1 MYKIWTLDRTDDR
14 SFQDLDSTCIL
25 HLERG
30 LLPPSVLGTS
40 APLPDQHR
48 PSCPRRFYRC
58 CGTCGR
64 PCEAQTVIMQASNCD
79 RCYRRKGRC
88 DKQQPCSS
96 CAQANATCAYTD
108 KVRQRRFTSDD
119 VERVEKRLRQS
130 EARNRSLLS
139 EVTRLKAAATTEQP
153 GVSPAGTD
161 RSLTAEARRADA
173 VSEISYLSI
182 NAAGERQPYL
192 GSTSGVL
199 FANLVRSSVDASV
212 SRQPT
217 PPAALSEGSADT
229 SISPASIPNHAKRK
243 QELPPEAL
251 AAKLMKSYFDHDA
264 IAFPFLSASA
274 LLEILERFYH
284 SEIYY
289 SCQATA
295 YETFVFNMT
304 LAIATASVYK
314 YDWQM
319 LPSAESHHARAMQE
333 LDQVLVHGGLE
344 SLQAILLLCQYRQGS
359 SIKDNSASMWHLVG
373 IAARICLE
381 LGLHRESAYP
391 LINRSD
397 ADLAELQRYEHQE
410 VSRKCFWCLIAMDRV
425 TSNILGRPLA
435 IRDEDID
442 ALLPSD
448 DDVSFNHPSALTMVG
463 IPRTAVFKSII
474 NYRLLCGKVL
484 TTLHRRRAPSMSTTE
499 ALTLR
504 SGLAQEL
511 EDWRL
516 HLEELNL
523 PDDSA
528 TNISE
533 RSCFFSPV
541 WFRVLYANAKLSI
554 WRPCPL
560 LADLSHDQDSL
571 QNIYD
576 SSIQAIIA
584 YSALHKSRKINY
596 SWIALQSIFMAG
608 LSFLYSVSR
617 HFRGKSNHHSTTAC
631 CLLREDPR
639 AIDISQ
645 TSRACSNV
653 MVAVAER
660 WNALRHCH
668 EVFDRLSD
676 AVLSDALE
684 MQSHDQEEK
693 TQQRHQRAP
702 SSSTTADRIS
712 EAMQP
717 PEPALQAQPE
727 PSATSSSINHDS
739 RARDWSGQQLPTNFG
754 AAGSQHSLAVDNE
767 FLHCYDDLQ
776 SMYLHQVEDPVMHL
790 SQDWLGYLGGA
801 DGLFDQ
807 NAEFQGQL
815 GMFE

>member
-1 MYKIWTLDRTDDR
+1 
-14 SFQDLDSTCIL
+14 
-25 HLERG
+25 
-30 LLPPSVLGTS
+30 
-40 APLPDQHR
+40 
-48 PSCPRRFYRC
+48 
-58 CGTCGR
+58 
-64 PCEAQTVIMQASNCD
+64 MQASNCD

-88 DKQQPCSS
+88 DKQQPCGS
-96 CAQANATCAYTD
+96 CARANVSCSYTD

-130 EARNRSLLS
+130 EARNRTLLD
-139 EVTRLKAAATTEQP
+139 ELARLRSIGAQS
-153 GVSPAGTD
+153 GVSPANTD
-161 RSLTAEARRADA
+161 HSHATDPPKRADA

-199 FANLVRSSVDASV
+199 FADLVRSSVDASV
-212 SRQPT
+212 SRHAS
-217 PPAALSEGSADT
+217 PPGAASQDQADST
-229 SISPASIPNHAKRK
+229 SSPASTTHLPRREH
-243 QELPPEAL
+243 ELPPEAL
-251 AAKLMKSYFDHDA
+251 ASRLLKSYFEHDA
-264 IAFPFLSASA
+264 IAFPFLSPTAV
-274 LLEILERFYH
+274 LRIKQRFYQDDTH
-284 SEIYY
+284 Y
-289 SCQATA
+289 SSRANS
-295 YETFVFNMT
+295 YETFIFNMV

-333 LDQVLVHGGLE
+333 LDHVLSHGGLE

-391 LINRSD
+391 LKRSSD
-397 ADLAELQRYEHQE
+397 FDQAASERYHQQE
-410 VSRKCFWCLIAMDRV
+410 ISRRSFWCLIAMDRV

-435 IRDEDID
+435 IRDEDVD

-448 DDVSFNHPSALTMVG
+448 EDDPELLSAVTG
-463 IPRTAVFKSII
+463 TTSRIPRTAVFRSII
-474 NYRLLCGKVL
+474 EYRLLCGNVL
-484 TTLHRRRAPSMSTTE
+484 TTLHRRRAPTMTTTD
-499 ALTLR
+499 ALQLR
-504 SGLAQEL
+504 ADLAEKLEKWQEQL
-511 EDWRL
+511 TQL
-516 HLEELNL
+516 QLS
-523 PDDSA
+523 DDS
-528 TNISE
+528 TSDTSE
-533 RSCFFSPV
+533 RSCFLSPV
-541 WFRVLYANAKLSI
+541 WYRVLYANAKLSI

-560 LADLSHDQDSL
+560 LADLSHDQHSL

-576 SSIQAIIA
+576 SSIQAITA

-617 HFRGKSNHHSTTAC
+617 HFREQHYHLSQSTEC
-631 CLLREDPR
+631 CLLREDPK

-668 EVFDRLSD
+668 EVFNRLSD
-676 AVLSDALE
+676 AVLADALK
-684 MQSHDQEEK
+684 MQ
-693 TQQRHQRAP
+693 TQPPPVNVPVSQTP
-702 SSSTTADRIS
+702 SKTTAEQIS
-712 EAMQP
+712 EAMKP
-717 PEPALQAQPE
+717 NG
-727 PSATSSSINHDS
+727 PSQRSINS
-739 RARDWSGQQLPTNFG
+739 NPQPLYWNGQQQPAGL
-754 AAGSQHSLAVDNE
+754 AASNVQRSLAVDNE

-776 SMYLHQVEDPVMHL
+776 SMYVDQVEDPVMHL

-801 DGLFDQ
+801 DGLYDQ
-807 NAEFQGQL
+807 NTDSYGQL

>member
-1 MYKIWTLDRTDDR
+1 
-14 SFQDLDSTCIL
+14 
-25 HLERG
+25 
-30 LLPPSVLGTS
+30 
-40 APLPDQHR
+40 
-48 PSCPRRFYRC
+48 
-58 CGTCGR
+58 
-64 PCEAQTVIMQASNCD
+64 MQASNCD

-88 DKQQPCSS
+88 DKQQPCGS
-96 CAQANATCAYTD
+96 CARANVSCAYTD

-130 EARNRSLLS
+130 ETRNRNLLD
-139 EVTRLKAAATTEQP
+139 EVARLRAAGAQP
-153 GVSPAGTD
+153 GVSPATTD
-161 RSLTAEARRADA
+161 HSHAADQTKRADA

-199 FANLVRSSVDASV
+199 FADLVRSSVDASV
-212 SRQPT
+212 SRHAS
-217 PPAALSEGSADT
+217 PPGATSQNQADIT
-229 SISPASIPNHAKRK
+229 SSPASTTYHVRREHEI
-243 QELPPEAL
+243 PPEAL
-251 AAKLMKSYFDHDA
+251 ASRLLKSYFEHDA
-264 IAFPFLSASA
+264 IAFPFLSPTVV
-274 LLEILERFYH
+274 LRIQQRFYQDDT
-284 SEIYY
+284 YY
-289 SCQATA
+289 SSRATS
-295 YETFVFNMT
+295 YETFVFNMV

-333 LDQVLVHGGLE
+333 LDHVLAHGGLE

-391 LINRSD
+391 LKRNCGFDQAAIERCH
-397 ADLAELQRYEHQE
+397 QQE
-410 VSRKCFWCLIAMDRV
+410 VSRRSFWCLIAMDRV

-435 IRDEDID
+435 IRDEDVD
-442 ALLPSD
+442 ALLPSGEED
-448 DDVSFNHPSALTMVG
+448 PGVFSTLTG
-463 IPRTAVFKSII
+463 TTAPIPRTALFRSII
-474 NYRLLCGKVL
+474 EYRLLCGNVL
-484 TTLHRRRAPSMSTTE
+484 TTLHRRRAPTMTTTD
-499 ALTLR
+499 ALQLR
-504 SGLAQEL
+504 ADLAEKL
-511 EDWRL
+511 EVWRQRL
-516 HLEELNL
+516 TQLNL
-523 PDDSA
+523 SDDSISD
-528 TNISE
+528 TSE
-533 RSCFFSPV
+533 RSCFLSPV

-560 LADLSHDQDSL
+560 LADLSHDQHSL

-576 SSIQAIIA
+576 SSIQAITA

-596 SWIALQSIFMAG
+596 SWIALQHIFMAG

-617 HFRGKSNHHSTTAC
+617 HFREQHNHLSSTPEC

-668 EVFDRLSD
+668 EVFNRLSD
-676 AVLSDALE
+676 AVLADALK
-684 MQSHDQEEK
+684 MQ
-693 TQQRHQRAP
+693 TQQPSSNAP
-702 SSSTTADRIS
+702 VPQTPSSTTAEQIS

-717 PEPALQAQPE
+717 SEPPQRSHAASITSNPQAQ
-727 PSATSSSINHDS
+727 SQALYWN
-739 RARDWSGQQLPTNFG
+739 GQQQPASF
-754 AAGSQHSLAVDNE
+754 AASNAQRSLAVDNE

-776 SMYLHQVEDPVMHL
+776 SMYVDQVEDPVMHL

-807 NAEFQGQL
+807 SGDTYGGL

>member
-1 MYKIWTLDRTDDR
+1 
-14 SFQDLDSTCIL
+14 
-25 HLERG
+25 
-30 LLPPSVLGTS
+30 
-40 APLPDQHR
+40 
-48 PSCPRRFYRC
+48 
-58 CGTCGR
+58 
-64 PCEAQTVIMQASNCD
+64 MQASNCD

-88 DKQQPCSS
+88 DKQQPCGQCARANVS
-96 CAQANATCAYTD
+96 CSYTD

-130 EARNRSLLS
+130 EARNRTLLD
-139 EVTRLKAAATTEQP
+139 ELARLRSVGTQS
-153 GVSPAGTD
+153 GVSPANTD
-161 RSLTAEARRADA
+161 HSHATDNPKRADA

-199 FANLVRSSVDASV
+199 FADLVRSSVDASV
-212 SRQPT
+212 SRHAS
-217 PPAALSEGSADT
+217 PPGAASQDQADITSSPLSTTHLPRRE
-229 SISPASIPNHAKRK
+229 H
-243 QELPPEAL
+243 ELPPEAL
-251 AAKLMKSYFDHDA
+251 VSRLLKSYFEHDA
-264 IAFPFLSASA
+264 IAFPYLSPTAV
-274 LLEILERFYH
+274 LQIKQRFYQDDA
-284 SEIYY
+284 YY
-289 SCQATA
+289 SSRATS
-295 YETFVFNMT
+295 YETFVFNMV

-333 LDQVLVHGGLE
+333 LDHVLSHGGLE

-391 LINRSD
+391 LKWSSD
-397 ADLAELQRYEHQE
+397 FDQAASERYHQQE
-410 VSRKCFWCLIAMDRV
+410 VSRRAFWCLIAMDRV

-435 IRDEDID
+435 IRDEDVD
-442 ALLPSD
+442 ALLPSYED
-448 DDVSFNHPSALTMVG
+448 DPELLNTLTG
-463 IPRTAVFKSII
+463 TTSRIPRTAVFRSII
-474 NYRLLCGKVL
+474 EYRLLCGNVL
-484 TTLHRRRAPSMSTTE
+484 TTLHRRRAPTMTTTD
-499 ALTLR
+499 ALQLR
-504 SGLAQEL
+504 ADLAQKL
-511 EDWRL
+511 ETWQEQL
-516 HLEELNL
+516 AQLNL
-523 PDDSA
+523 SDDSSSD
-528 TNISE
+528 TSE
-533 RSCFFSPV
+533 RSCFLSPV
-541 WFRVLYANAKLSI
+541 WYRVLYANAKLSI

-560 LADLSHDQDSL
+560 LADLSHDQHSL

-576 SSIQAIIA
+576 SSIQAITA

-617 HFRGKSNHHSTTAC
+617 HFREQHNHLSSSSEC
-631 CLLREDPR
+631 CLLREDPK

-676 AVLSDALE
+676 AVLADALK
-684 MQSHDQEEK
+684 MQMQP
-693 TQQRHQRAP
+693 P
-702 SSSTTADRIS
+702 SAYLPVPQTPSSTTAEQIS
-712 EAMQP
+712 EAMKPDGPSQRSHTAVINSNPQP
-717 PEPALQAQPE
+717 LYW
-727 PSATSSSINHDS
+727 N
-739 RARDWSGQQLPTNFG
+739 GQQQP
-754 AAGSQHSLAVDNE
+754 AGLMASNVQRSLAVDNE

-776 SMYLHQVEDPVMHL
+776 SMYVDQVEDPVMHL

-801 DGLFDQ
+801 DGLYDQ
-807 NAEFQGQL
+807 NTDSYGQL

>member
-1 MYKIWTLDRTDDR
+1 
-14 SFQDLDSTCIL
+14 
-25 HLERG
+25 
-30 LLPPSVLGTS
+30 
-40 APLPDQHR
+40 
-48 PSCPRRFYRC
+48 
-58 CGTCGR
+58 
-64 PCEAQTVIMQASNCD
+64 MQASNCD

-88 DKQQPCSS
+88 DKQQPCGS
-96 CAQANATCAYTD
+96 CARANVSCAYTD
-108 KVRQRRFTSDD
+108 KVRLRRFTSDD

-130 EARNRSLLS
+130 EARNRTLLD
-139 EVTRLKAAATTEQP
+139 EIARLKASGAQP
-153 GVSPAGTD
+153 GVSPAETD
-161 RSLTAEARRADA
+161 QSQSHSTDLPKRADA

-199 FANLVRSSVDASV
+199 FADLVRSSVDASV
-212 SRQPT
+212 SRQAS
-217 PPAALSEGSADT
+217 PPDPASEIQADDT
-229 SISPASIPNHAKRK
+229 SSPMSVTSRARREH
-243 QELPPEAL
+243 ELPPKAL
-251 AAKLMKSYFDHDA
+251 ATKLLKSYFEHDA
-264 IAFPFLSASA
+264 IAFPFLSPNIIHQV
-274 LLEILERFYH
+274 LHRFYQDDD
-284 SEIYY
+284 YY
-289 SCQATA
+289 PYRATP
-295 YETFVFNMT
+295 YETFVFNMV

-333 LDQVLVHGGLE
+333 LDHVLRHGGLD

-391 LINRSD
+391 LKTCSELD
-397 ADLAELQRYEHQE
+397 QAAAERYQQQE
-410 VSRKCFWCLIAMDRV
+410 VSRRCFWCLIAMDRV

-435 IRDEDID
+435 IRDEDVD
-442 ALLPSD
+442 ALLPSTED
-448 DDVSFNHPSALTMVG
+448 DATPFSTFAASNID
-463 IPRTAVFKSII
+463 IPRTAVFRSII
-474 NYRLLCGKVL
+474 EYRLLCGNVL
-484 TTLHRRRAPSMSTTE
+484 TILHRRRAPSMTTTE
-499 ALTLR
+499 ALKLR
-504 SGLAQEL
+504 ADLAEKLEL
-511 EDWRL
+511 WREQL
-516 HLEELNL
+516 ARLNL
-523 PDDSA
+523 SDDSI
-528 TNISE
+528 TDTSE
-533 RSCFFSPV
+533 RSCFLSPV

-560 LADLSHDQDSL
+560 LADLSHDQHSL

-576 SSIQAIIA
+576 SLIQAIIA

-596 SWIALQSIFMAG
+596 SWIALQHIFMAG

-617 HFRGKSNHHSTTAC
+617 HFREQHNHLSTTEC
-631 CLLREDPR
+631 CLLREDPQ

-676 AVLSDALE
+676 AVLADALK
-684 MQSHDQEEK
+684 MQTRPSSA
-693 TQQRHQRAP
+693 RHAP
-702 SSSTTADRIS
+702 SQAPSSTTAEQIS
-712 EAMQP
+712 EAMQA
-717 PEPALQAQPE
+717 PEIPQQTNMHHDATATNNSTQALYWNGQQQPAAF
-727 PSATSSSINHDS
+727 SATN
-739 RARDWSGQQLPTNFG
+739 T
-754 AAGSQHSLAVDNE
+754 QHSLAVDNE

-776 SMYLHQVEDPVMHL
+776 SMYVDQVEDPVMHL

-807 NAEFQGQL
+807 NAEFHGQL

>member
-1 MYKIWTLDRTDDR
+1 
-14 SFQDLDSTCIL
+14 
-25 HLERG
+25 
-30 LLPPSVLGTS
+30 
-40 APLPDQHR
+40 
-48 PSCPRRFYRC
+48 
-58 CGTCGR
+58 
-64 PCEAQTVIMQASNCD
+64 MQASNCD

-88 DKQQPCSS
+88 DKQQPCGP
-96 CAQANATCAYTD
+96 CARANASCSYTD

-130 EARNRSLLS
+130 EARNRTLLD
-139 EVTRLKAAATTEQP
+139 ELARLRSVGNQS
-153 GVSPAGTD
+153 GVSPADTD
-161 RSLTAEARRADA
+161 HSHATDPPKRADA

-199 FANLVRSSVDASV
+199 FADLVRSSVDASV
-212 SRQPT
+212 SRHAS
-217 PPAALSEGSADT
+217 PPGAASQDQADIT
-229 SISPASIPNHAKRK
+229 SSPVSTIHPPRRDH
-243 QELPPEAL
+243 EVPPEAL
-251 AAKLMKSYFDHDA
+251 ASRLLKSYFEHDA
-264 IAFPFLSASA
+264 IAFPYLSPTAV
-274 LLEILERFYH
+274 LQIKQRFYQDDA
-284 SEIYY
+284 YY
-289 SCQATA
+289 SSRATS
-295 YETFVFNMT
+295 YETFVFNMV

-333 LDQVLVHGGLE
+333 LDHVLSHGGLE

-391 LINRSD
+391 LKWSGD
-397 ADLAELQRYEHQE
+397 FDQAASERYHQQE
-410 VSRKCFWCLIAMDRV
+410 VSRRAFWCLIAMDRV

-435 IRDEDID
+435 IRDEDVD
-442 ALLPSD
+442 ALLPSYED
-448 DDVSFNHPSALTMVG
+448 DPGLLNTLTG
-463 IPRTAVFKSII
+463 TTTRIPRTAVFRSII
-474 NYRLLCGKVL
+474 EYRLLCGNVL
-484 TTLHRRRAPSMSTTE
+484 TTLHRRRAPTMTTTD
-499 ALTLR
+499 ALQLR
-504 SGLAQEL
+504 ADLAQKL
-511 EDWRL
+511 ETWQEQL
-516 HLEELNL
+516 AQLNL
-523 PDDSA
+523 SDDSDSD
-528 TNISE
+528 TSE
-533 RSCFFSPV
+533 RSCFLSPV
-541 WFRVLYANAKLSI
+541 WYRVLYANAKLSI

-560 LADLSHDQDSL
+560 LADLSHDQHSL

-576 SSIQAIIA
+576 SSIQAITA

-617 HFRGKSNHHSTTAC
+617 HFREQHNHLSSSSEC
-631 CLLREDPR
+631 CLLQEDPK

-676 AVLSDALE
+676 AVLADALK
-684 MQSHDQEEK
+684 MQ
-693 TQQRHQRAP
+693 TQPPPVNATVSQTP
-702 SSSTTADRIS
+702 SSTTAEQIS
-712 EAMQP
+712 EAMRPDGPSQRSHTAVINSNPQP
-717 PEPALQAQPE
+717 LYW
-727 PSATSSSINHDS
+727 N
-739 RARDWSGQQLPTNFG
+739 GQQQP
-754 AAGSQHSLAVDNE
+754 AGIMASNVQRSLAVDNE

-776 SMYLHQVEDPVMHL
+776 SMYVDQVEDPVMHL

-801 DGLFDQ
+801 DGLYDQ
-807 NAEFQGQL
+807 NSDSYGQL